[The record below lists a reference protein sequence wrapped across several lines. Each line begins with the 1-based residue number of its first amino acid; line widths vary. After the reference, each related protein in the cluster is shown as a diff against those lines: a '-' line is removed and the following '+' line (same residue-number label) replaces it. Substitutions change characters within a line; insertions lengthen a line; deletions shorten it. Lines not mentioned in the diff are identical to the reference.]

1 MKLNWKDL
9 ITTPDG
15 RISHSKVYANVGG
28 LVATWVI
35 IRLTL
40 KDALTWDVFALYL
53 GTVGGFYYVIGKWL
67 DLKHGNTRPPS
78 SPDEGALPPVAGG
91 EGE

>member
-15 RISHSKVYANVGG
+15 RISHSKVYANIGG

-67 DLKHGNTRPPS
+67 DLKHGNKAPEPPPAS
-78 SPDEGALPPVAGG
+78 GQG
-91 EGE
+91 EVK